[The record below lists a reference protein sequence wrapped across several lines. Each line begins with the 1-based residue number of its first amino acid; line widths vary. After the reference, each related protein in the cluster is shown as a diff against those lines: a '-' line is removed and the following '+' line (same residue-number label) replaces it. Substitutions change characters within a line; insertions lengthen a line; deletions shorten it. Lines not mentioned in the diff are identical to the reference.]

1 MIHYLL
7 QTIAFQLFFLIVY
20 DLFLKKETF
29 FNWNRLYL
37 GVTPLLSCIIPLIK
51 IERLGKVMPREYVVM
66 LPEVIVGPG
75 ADQVREIEVT
85 ATVPLWQWVL
95 FAGIVLSLVLF
106 IVKITRVY
114 RLRHKGKIIRKQT
127 HEEVV
132 LPDSNTAFSF
142 FSSIY
147 LGDKVYRKDH
157 KHIIAHELV
166 HIREKHTIDLLFF
179 ELLGVLF
186 WFNPLVYIFQGRM
199 AELHEFIADAKTAG
213 PDKKESYRLLLQE
226 VFKTEKISFINP
238 FFKSSLIKKRI
249 VMLQKS
255 KSRKIWQFKYL
266 VLVPLVLGMLV
277 YSSCE
282 NEETVISEDG
292 SSISSQVEQLKATIA
307 KKENITEQEKEEILM
322 LNEVVIVALG
332 EGKAMEN
339 GELKS
344 PEFQHSSSKPKEYI
358 PFASVEEVPV
368 FPGCES
374 SADPRACFQESIQ
387 KHIRKYFRYPEE
399 AQDQGIQGR
408 VAILFT
414 IDKEGNIVN
423 IRKRG
428 PSPIL
433 EQEAVRIIEKL
444 PKMTPGKHRGEAV
457 NVPFSI
463 PITFRLQSG
472 SVEDKRHS
480 AVGKNPDNGEV
491 LAFNDMTK
499 DDGYVYGTVV
509 NSSMN
514 LPGVNVAVKGTGRGT
529 ITDFDGNFKIKA
541 AKGDVLHMS
550 YIGLTD
556 VEFAVND
563 HNRYKVMM

>member
-37 GVTPLLSCIIPLIK
+37 WVTPLLSCIIPLIK
-51 IERLGKVMPREYVVM
+51 IERLGKVMPQEYVVM

-75 ADQVREIEVT
+75 ANQAREIEVT
-85 ATVPLWQWVL
+85 ATVPFWQWIL
-95 FAGIVLSLVLF
+95 LAGIVLSLVLF
-106 IVKITRVY
+106 VVKIARVY

-142 FSSIY
+142 FRSIY

-179 ELLGVLF
+179 ELLRVLF
-186 WFNPLVYIFQGRM
+186 WFNPLVYIFQARM

-266 VLVPLVLGMLV
+266 VLVPLVIGMLV

-282 NEETVISEDG
+282 NEETVVPEG
-292 SSISSQVEQLKATIA
+292 NASISSQVQQLKAAIA
-307 KKENITEQEKEEILM
+307 KKGDITEQEREEIMTLS
-322 LNEVVIVALG
+322 EIVVVG
-332 EGKAMEN
+332 YEGKAKTKIEIDYPDV
-339 GELKS
+339 EY
-344 PEFQHSSSKPKEYI
+344 SSSDLDV
-358 PFASVEEVPV
+358 PFAVVDQVPV

-374 SADPRACFQESIQ
+374 SADPRACFQESMQ

-408 VAILFT
+408 VAIMFT
-414 IDKEGNIVN
+414 IDKEGNIVH

-433 EQEAVRIIEKL
+433 EQEAVRIIETL

-457 NVPFSI
+457 NIPFSI
-463 PITFRLQSG
+463 PITFRLASD

-480 AVGKNPDNGEV
+480 GVSKSPDNGKV
-491 LAFNDMTK
+491 LASGDMTK
-499 DDGYVYGTVV
+499 GDGYVYGTVV
-509 NSSMN
+509 NSSMS

-529 ITDFDGNFKIKA
+529 ITDFNGSFKIKA

-556 VEFAVND
+556 VEFTVND
-563 HNRYKVMM
+563 HNNYEVMM